1 MCGSLAE
8 SQFGHRLRDGATSFQ
23 FEARRLRVFILLVF
37 FLGTAIAGSSCS
49 VDRATI
55 VAPGLGPVVA
65 CQRVGGP

>member
-8 SQFGHRLRDGATSFQ
+8 SQFGQRLRDGALSFQ
-23 FEARRLRVFILLVF
+23 FAARRLRVFILLVF

-55 VAPGLGPVVA
+55 VVRRSEPVVA
-65 CQRVGGP
+65 ARS